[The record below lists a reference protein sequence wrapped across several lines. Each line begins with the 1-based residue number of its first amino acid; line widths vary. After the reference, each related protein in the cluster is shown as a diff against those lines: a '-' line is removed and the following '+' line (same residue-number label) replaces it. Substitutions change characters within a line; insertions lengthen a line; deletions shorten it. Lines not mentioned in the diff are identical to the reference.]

1 MRRLSY
7 WLALGVVV
15 CADVATKY
23 LAHTRLTLHLVSR
36 EIWGDAARLTL
47 VYNPG
52 AAFGLHLGSWSRGIF
67 MALAALAL
75 IVLGR
80 LYRATARR
88 DWPRALAIGLV
99 SGGALGNFINRVW
112 SERGVVDFIDVG
124 VRGHR
129 WPTFNVADIGVTSGA
144 LLLAWILW
152 REDRVSDDEATI
164 APRSVVAMSPSADGN
179 GTRR

>member
-7 WLALGVVV
+7 WLALGVVA

-23 LAHTRLTLHLVSR
+23 LAHTRLIPHHVSR
-36 EIWGDAARLTL
+36 EIWGDTARLTL

-52 AAFGLHLGSWSRGIF
+52 AAFGLHLGSWSREIF
-67 MALAALAL
+67 MALTALAL

-80 LYRATARR
+80 LYLATARR

-99 SGGALGNFINRVW
+99 SGGALGNLINRVW

-124 VRGHR
+124 IRGHR

-152 REDRVSDDEATI
+152 HEDRVGEDEATMD
-164 APRSVVAMSPSADGN
+164 PRSVVATSPRADGR
-179 GTRR
+179 GTRE